1 MRGFIYKTSVFPRYL
16 HSLSWFYRSLP
27 FYPWRECSFVIEVSH
42 LPHLKMLSLIL
53 LVNLFSYAVATPVLA
68 PLRPRQVTV
77 VEVLAGDP
85 NNPIATWTVGGPSSA
100 PTLSP
105 NSSPSPSPSPSPSA
119 SSAPVSSPST
129 SNDGSPLSDGRSLLS
144 TINYWRNEYGLS
156 NLAWNTTLQGV
167 AQNTGSLDNG
177 CPCSETHH
185 PIEPTAGHGTGEVI
199 AAGSDSD
206 GGGKWDTKGHSPFEI
221 AYMAWL
227 CEGPASKLGAN
238 GQDLCDL
245 VMAVSPW

>member
-1 MRGFIYKTSVFPRYL
+1 
-16 HSLSWFYRSLP
+16 
-27 FYPWRECSFVIEVSH
+27 
-42 LPHLKMLSLIL
+42 MLSLIL
-53 LVNLFSYAVATPVLA
+53 LVNLFSCAVATPLLA
-68 PLRPRQVTV
+68 PLRPRQATV
-77 VEVLAGDP
+77 VEVMADNP
-85 NNPIATWTVGGPSSA
+85 TVPIATWTEGGPA
-100 PTLSP
+100 PTLNPDPYPS
-105 NSSPSPSPSPSPSA
+105 SSPSPSPSPSPSA
-119 SSAPVSSPST
+119 SPAPASSPSN
-129 SNDGSPLSDGRSLLS
+129 SNDGSTLSEGTSLLS

-156 NLAWNTTLQGV
+156 TLAWNTTLQGV

-185 PIEPTAGHGTGEVI
+185 PIGPTAGHGTGEVI

-238 GQDLCDL
+238 GQGQDLCDL